1 VEYKDVHQEAI
12 MARNSTLGVAKLQE
26 TWMMSRGAGILA
38 LGFAVLLEAVVLSPV
53 VSSVQ
58 ALLAPL
64 FLAVVIQIGA
74 GLQAWRHER
83 HLESVVLVAFGLFTC
98 SQISQLGN
106 VSATTTNSPGQGAF
120 LLFWGL
126 FAALVAAQPS
136 DCGRPFH
143 LLLAVVATT
152 LLLKALV
159 MVIAWSALG
168 YLLLVAGIATFAL
181 AVFAGLC
188 PLSALRS

>member
-1 VEYKDVHQEAI
+1 
-12 MARNSTLGVAKLQE
+12 MARNSTLSAVKLQE
-26 TWMMSRGAGILA
+26 TWMMSRVAGILA
-38 LGFAVLLEAVVLSPV
+38 LGFAVLLEAVVLTPV
-53 VSSVQ
+53 VSSTQ
-58 ALLAPL
+58 AFLAPL
-64 FLAVVIQIGA
+64 FLAAVIQIGA
-74 GLQAWRHER
+74 GLHTWRHER

-106 VSATTTNSPGQGAF
+106 VSATTANSPGQGAF

-126 FAALVAAQPS
+126 FAALIAAQPS

-143 LLLAVVATT
+143 LLLALVATT

-168 YLLLVAGIATFAL
+168 YLLLLAGVVTFAL
-181 AVFAGLC
+181 AVLAGLYHL
-188 PLSALRS
+188 PALRS